1 MLLSFF
7 MEMNSIF
14 LQLVLSA
21 SKVLNHCLSYY
32 QSKNKLLIFR
42 STFPKPMRTII
53 ISLRIAFG
61 ESYREERRQSV

>member
-21 SKVLNHCLSYY
+21 SKE
-32 QSKNKLLIFR
+32 LIIVYH
-42 STFPKPMRTII
+42 TTKV
-53 ISLRIAFG
+53 RIN
-61 ESYREERRQSV
+61 Y